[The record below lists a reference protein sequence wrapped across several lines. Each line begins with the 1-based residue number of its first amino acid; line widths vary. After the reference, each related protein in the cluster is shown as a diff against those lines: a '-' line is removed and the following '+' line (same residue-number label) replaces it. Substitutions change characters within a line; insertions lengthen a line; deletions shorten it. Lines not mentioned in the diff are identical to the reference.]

1 MKANK
6 ITRINTVTQTN
17 PTPTRAFG
25 GPHTA
30 GVEYDDGIDALVIAT
45 DNPPT
50 AANRV
55 VLPATATVEATV
67 QGTAAATA
75 GNYPASFFIAP
86 YPIEIVS
93 VRERHEVLGTDAGA
107 VTLMLKKVPSGT
119 AVGSGT
125 DTLSAG
131 INLKATINTNQS
143 GALHGTAANLRLAA
157 GDSLGLVTTGVLTAV
172 AGVSVTVEY
181 KRRDV

>member
-6 ITRINTVTQTN
+6 IPRIDTTVRTA
-17 PTPTRAFG
+17 PAPGRAFG
-25 GPHTA
+25 GPAVA
-30 GVEYDDGIDALVIAT
+30 GVEYDDGIDSLVLAT

-55 VLPATATVEATV
+55 VIPSTSSVEATI
-67 QGTAAATA
+67 QGTSAATA
-75 GNYPASFFIAP
+75 GNYPESFFIAP

-93 VRERHEVLGTDAGA
+93 VIERHTVLGTDGSA

-119 AVGSGT
+119 AVAAGT
-125 DTLSAG
+125 DTLASG
-131 INLKATINTNQS
+131 ISLKATINTNQT
-143 GALHGTAANLRLAA
+143 ATLHATAANYKLAA
-157 GDSLGLVTTGVLTAV
+157 GDSLGLVVTGTPTSV
-172 AGVSVTVEY
+172 AGVSVTVRY